1 MLGRQLEDETHHAGQ
16 REPQTSWQAETS
28 SMSTMSSTAW
38 GWAAHKSFRKATREI
53 KAGRLGRFDIDQESD
68 ISGQAV
74 VSSSC
79 HHPSESGEHKWV
91 SNSNLKSAKS
101 RIEHQQPAQ
110 S

>member
-1 MLGRQLEDETHHAGQ
+1 
-16 REPQTSWQAETS
+16 
-28 SMSTMSSTAW
+28 MSSTAW
-38 GWAAHKSFRKATREI
+38 GWAAHKSFRKATREV

-79 HHPSESGEHKWV
+79 HHPSESGEHKSV
-91 SNSNLKSAKS
+91 SNPKSAKS